1 MQAQADSR
9 KNVAMRRLLSAF
21 ALLAATGGG
30 LPLAAQT
37 RPGTVITNTAAV
49 AFTLDGEDR
58 RVPSNSVT
66 LTVAER
72 LDIALASGGAPPTLV
87 APSTPL
93 AVQLTNTGTG
103 REAFAIEAKA
113 TVAGVTVAGIA
124 IDVDGDGRFDPAID
138 TMLAGTTPPL
148 APGETLRLL
157 VLIAPVPG
165 IGAADG
171 VVTVTARAATG
182 SGTPAD
188 AFAGTGDAGGD
199 AVIGATGA
207 TATIDLPFVAMS
219 PDMPTDDPGEAPVD
233 APTLVKTQSV
243 RATDGSAQAT
253 SGAIVTYTL
262 VARFPGATRDARI
275 DDPIPAG
282 TRYVPGS
289 LTLDDTVLTDAA
301 DDDAGG
307 MEGDVVAVTLGDVP
321 PAAIRTVRFQVR
333 LP

>member
-1 MQAQADSR
+1 
-9 KNVAMRRLLSAF
+9 MRRLLSALV
-21 ALLAATGGG
+21 LLAGIGGG
-30 LPLAAQT
+30 LPLPAQT

-58 RVPSNSVT
+58 RIPSNSVT

-72 LDIALASGGAPPTLV
+72 LDIALASGGATPALV

-93 AVQLTNTGTG
+93 AVQLTNSGTG

-124 IDVDGDGRFDPAID
+124 IDVDGNGRFDPAID

-148 APGETLRLL
+148 APSETLRLL

-165 IGAADG
+165 VGAADG

-182 SGTPAD
+182 SGTPAN

-219 PDMPTDDPGEAPVD
+219 PDMPTDDPVD
-233 APTLVKTQSV
+233 APTLVKTQTV

-275 DDPIPAG
+275 DDPVPAG

-289 LTLDDTVLTDAA
+289 LTLDDAVLTDAA
-301 DDDAGG
+301 GDDAGG
-307 MEGDVVAVTLGDVP
+307 MEGDTIAVTLGDVP

>member
-1 MQAQADSR
+1 
-9 KNVAMRRLLSAF
+9 MRRLLSALV
-21 ALLAATGGG
+21 LLAGIGGG

-58 RVPSNSVT
+58 RVASNSVT

-72 LDIALASGGAPPTLV
+72 LDIALASGGAAPALV

-93 AVQLTNTGTG
+93 AVQLTNSGTG
-103 REAFAIEAKA
+103 REAFAIDTKA

-124 IDVDGDGRFDPAID
+124 IDVDGNGRFDPAID

-165 IGAADG
+165 VGATDG
-171 VVTVTARAATG
+171 AVTVTARAATG

-207 TATIDLPFVAMS
+207 TATIDLPFVATS
-219 PDMPTDDPGEAPVD
+219 PDDPVDDPVD

-243 RATDGSAQAT
+243 RATDGSAQAA

-262 VARFPGATRDARI
+262 VARFPGATRGARI

-289 LTLDDTVLTDAA
+289 LTLDDAVLTDAA
-301 DDDAGG
+301 GDDAGG
-307 MEGDVVAVTLGDVP
+307 MEGDRVAVTLGDVP